1 MPNFQYT
8 AIDQQGREKSGSI
21 DASDKEDAIDKIIN
35 MGLMPSDI
43 KGDKAAAGKKAKS
56 KKSSG
61 KKGFSF
67 GSPIKHE
74 QLTTF
79 TRQLA
84 TLLQAGLPLLRSI
97 EVMGRQERNPAFK
110 EILVSIADSVK
121 SGTSF
126 SDSLA
131 MFPKIFDRLYI
142 NMIKAGEAGGVLDT
156 VLSRLASFMEKS
168 VKTKK
173 KIQSA
178 MIYPAVVLSVAVLI
192 VVMLMIVVVPKFQ
205 GIFKDM
211 LKGAPL
217 PLPTQIVIN
226 ISDFIKGNFF
236 VFAGMIAL
244 VVFAFILFK
253 RTAFGT
259 RFLNKL
265 AITIP
270 KLGDLNRMGNISRFS
285 RTFGTLLS
293 SGVPILQ
300 SLNITREI
308 LSNYFYSKAVGAIH
322 DAVRDGEPLAAP
334 MERESVF
341 PTMVT
346 SMIEIGEETGQL
358 AEMLNRVADNYDEDV
373 DNAVAGLTS
382 IIEPVMIVFLAVVVG
397 FIVIALFLPIVGII
411 ENLS

>member
-1 MPNFQYT
+1 MPNFQYK
-8 AIDQQGREKSGSI
+8 AIDQQGREKSGSL
-21 DASDKEDAIDKIIN
+21 DANQKEDAIDNILQL
-35 MGLMPSDI
+35 GLMPTSV
-43 KGDKAAAGKKAKS
+43 KGEKGAKTKK
-56 KKSSG
+56 KKG
-61 KKGFSF
+61 NKKGGFSF

-74 QLTTF
+74 ALTTF

-84 TLLQAGLPLLRSI
+84 TLLQAGLPLLRSL
-97 EVMGRQERNPAFK
+97 EVMARQERNPAFK
-110 EILVSIADSVK
+110 EILTTISDGVK

-131 MFPKIFDRLYI
+131 QYPKIFDRLYI

-178 MIYPAVVLSVAVLI
+178 MIYPAVVLTVAVLI
-192 VVMLMIVVVPKFQ
+192 VVLLMIVVVPKFQ
-205 GIFKDM
+205 GIFQDM

-226 ISDFIKGNFF
+226 ISDFITNNFLLF
-236 VFAGMIAL
+236 VGSLAL
-244 VVFAFILFK
+244 IVFGFIIFK
-253 RTAFGT
+253 RTAFG
-259 RFLNKL
+259 NKL
-265 AITIP
+265 LHKFAISIP

-300 SLNITREI
+300 ALTITREI
-308 LSNYFYSKAVGAIH
+308 LSNLFYVKAVGNIH
-322 DAVRDGEPLAAP
+322 DGVRDGEALAVP

-358 AEMLNRVADNYDEDV
+358 SEMLNRVADNYDEDV

-382 IIEPVMIVFLAVVVG
+382 VIEPIMIVFLAVVVG